1 VNARPPSPSSADPVR
16 HLQSGWLVALAALAA
31 SLPALAQAPQF
42 YRLES
47 ALTMKSAAPN
57 WDYVTFDPARSYLY
71 IARREDGVTVYDAA
85 TKKVLGSIENSAQA
99 NAITLVQEF
108 DRGYTTNEDGST
120 TVFEISSLKTLSR
133 LKLADSADSAVY
145 EPDRQAIDVHDR
157 RQQAG
162 SFP

>member
-1 VNARPPSPSSADPVR
+1 MNASPPSPFSPDPVR
-16 HLQSGWLVALAALAA
+16 HLQSNWLVALATVAA
-31 SLPALAQAPQF
+31 ALPALAQAPQF

-85 TKKVLGSIENSAQA
+85 TKKVVGNIENSAQA

-108 DRGYTTNEDGST
+108 DRGYPPTKMGRRRY
-120 TVFEISSLKTLSR
+120 SR
-133 LKLADSADSAVY
+133 S
-145 EPDRQAIDVHDR
+145 PR
-157 RQQAG
+157 
-162 SFP
+162 